1 MKITLIIIIAILV
14 IFAIVFVYYGGLIK
28 VNCRIEKQGGE
39 KLVYKQM
46 TGDYA
51 KSAKLMDEIYYSLLN
66 NYAIETYK
74 GFGIYYD
81 NPKLVEKSKLRSEIG
96 CIVEDKDSS
105 KFTQIAEG
113 LSTKTFPERSYIVAE
128 FPSKGK
134 LSILFGIM
142 KVYPAIEKYV
152 EINGYKNE
160 GSVMEIYDVPNKKIV
175 YRKEIIEQMS

>member
-1 MKITLIIIIAILV
+1 MLV
-14 IFAIVFVYYGGLIK
+14 IFAIAFIYYGGLIK
-28 VNCRIEKQGGE
+28 VICRVEKQGGE

-51 KSAKLMDEIYYSLLN
+51 KSAKLMDEIYFSLRNDYS
-66 NYAIETYK
+66 IETNK

-81 NPKLVEKSKLRSEIG
+81 NPKVVEKSKLRSEIG

-105 KFTQIAEG
+105 KFTHITKG
-113 LSTKTFPERSYIVAE
+113 LSTKTFPEKSYIVAE

-142 KVYPAIEKYV
+142 KVYPAIEKFV
-152 EINGYKNE
+152 KINGYKND

-175 YRKEIIEQMS
+175 YRKEIIE